1 MTEGNNNEIV
11 MAVLGV
17 LRASDKPL
25 MATEI
30 ASRLREAGHENA
42 DKKVVNHLL
51 YGPLKGQVR
60 QDAGY
65 RWTLAGRTTSTSD
78 SGADPGRNQP
88 TGRTPTWSR
97 FGHYIDYYRECVAED
112 EHPESSYPIFRLDRD
127 FLCHP
132 LREEWCCSEQSHL
145 VMDLDGEKRDFAIQ
159 LRKRGASGALFYGY
173 PLYVRWIA
181 KSRNGWSGGFAV
193 PVFLQTIEY
202 TLTGNTL
209 EMDLVAEWP
218 RVNAGFLS
226 DVFSNVEERRQ
237 FMHELGIL
245 EADGSPPDDGLAD
258 IVRRMEALG
267 VPCEQSEPLDPGAL
281 PAVPLLA
288 DISRGGLHNR
298 AVIVIGEKSKYTAGL
313 DRELGQLKSASDSR
327 LSSSALRLFFGD
339 STTSPP
345 RPPPDGEDTL
355 YEVVP
360 LNEEQRN
367 AVHSAMTE
375 PLTVVTGPPGT
386 GKSQVVTTILANAY
400 LRGQRVL
407 FTSRNHKAV
416 DVVQDRL
423 NALCGYPLAIRAGSR
438 RGDRNLRSE
447 LIGFLTQMLSLNAGP
462 EDYDAE
468 NEARQAY
475 EHLVRQRDTL
485 WGQMEAT
492 RQARNRVDQ
501 CDRIIEAAGTRL
513 PDDVWQALCHAE
525 HIPAVAGPTEALKLV
540 EFHLKTDLGFFARI
554 GRWFRR
560 SSDFIAAKQHL
571 REAMGDSALFGPSP
585 GTDVTLDRLQ
595 AWKSYADTVLDYI
608 HVLQA
613 IADYRNALG
622 ALKASQRVE
631 DISEAWAKLDAQLS
645 EWGARLIGARGKL
658 LPDRIKDQ
666 AHRRAF
672 GEFKSVLQR
681 LAGDQVGG
689 RVYAQLMQEQEKL
702 FSRISEV
709 LPVWCVTNLSVR
721 GSLPF
726 EAGLF
731 DIVVI
736 DEASQCDIPSALP
749 LFYRAKRAVII
760 GDPQQLS
767 HISTI
772 EKHREQQL
780 QLKHGLTEARDMP
793 YTFADNSLFDL
804 AVTCAGETSVISLR
818 EHFRSHSDIISF
830 SNRQWYGGSLRICT
844 DYRRLRRLEGK
855 GPGVVWT
862 DVDGR
867 VQAPRGGSAMNPE
880 EANAICTAVEDLL
893 VRRDFPGTV
902 GVVTPF
908 RAQANRIS
916 DMIFGKLP
924 ANVTDRAALIVDTA
938 HGFQGDERDVMFFS
952 PCIGPDLSRGAKYFL
967 SSTGN
972 LFNVAIT
979 RARALLH
986 VVGSRA
992 ACGHCGVPFVEAF
1005 TSYVESLGHEPAA
1018 QTAGQFDPN
1027 DPRVGFW
1034 EGPFFEALKG
1044 AGLNPI
1050 PQYPVNQYRLDF
1062 AVVYGDTHLDV
1073 EVDGELYHKEWDGA
1087 RCKADIIRDIRL
1099 TALGWKVKRF
1109 WVYRVRDEMDQCV
1122 QEVIDALT
1130 PAIRQT
1136 VDKEG
1141 AIVTPSVSRPGQK
1154 REGRPPHARAG
1165 GTHHLEIHHEDG
1177 YAVPKKPGDPGYW
1190 TLDMND

>member
-1 MTEGNNNEIV
+1 MTEINSNQIV

-17 LRASDKPL
+17 LRASDSPM
-25 MATEI
+25 MASEI
-30 ASRLREAGHENA
+30 AAQLREAGHENT

-51 YGPLKGQVR
+51 YGALKGQVR
-60 QDAGY
+60 QNYGY
-65 RWTLAGRTTSTSD
+65 RWTLADRSIAVKDASESTARTQAAS
-78 SGADPGRNQP
+78 
-88 TGRTPTWSR
+88 RTPAWSR
-97 FGHYIDYYRECVAED
+97 FGHYVEYYKECVAED
-112 EHPESSYPIFRLDRD
+112 EHPESSYPIFKLNRD

-132 LREEWCCSEQSHL
+132 LREEWCTSGRSRVSIE
-145 VMDLDGEKRDFAIQ
+145 LDAGKRDFAIQ
-159 LRKRGASGALFYGY
+159 LRKRGNSGALFYGY
-173 PLYVRWIA
+173 PLHVQWVRA
-181 KSRNGWSGGFAV
+181 QSGWEGGFAV
-193 PVFLQTIEY
+193 PVFMQTIEY
-202 TLTGNTL
+202 TLNGNTL

-218 RVNAGFLS
+218 RVNSGFLS
-226 DVFSNVEERRQ
+226 KVYSSAEERRQ

-245 EADGSPPDDGLAD
+245 EADGPPPEDGLSD
-258 IVRRMEALG
+258 IVRRMESLG
-267 VPCEQSEPLDPGAL
+267 VPCEQVERLDPGAL
-281 PAVPLLA
+281 PAVPLLG
-288 DISRGGLHNR
+288 DIGAGGMYNR

-313 DRELGQLKSASDSR
+313 DRELTQLKSAPDSR
-327 LSSSALRLFFGD
+327 LGSSALRLFFGE
-339 STTSPP
+339 SSPSTSPVS
-345 RPPPDGEDTL
+345 EDASTL

-360 LNEEQRN
+360 LNEEQRD
-367 AVHSAMTE
+367 AVQSAMTK

-423 NALCGYPLAIRAGSR
+423 NSLCGYPLAIRAGSK
-438 RGDRNLRSE
+438 RGDRNLKSE
-447 LIGFLTQMLSLNAGP
+447 LLAFLTQMLSLNANQ

-475 EHLVRQRDTL
+475 EALLDQRDAL
-485 WGQMEAT
+485 WAQMEAT

-501 CDRIIEAAGTRL
+501 CDQIIEAAGTRL
-513 PDDVWQALCHAE
+513 PDEVWQALCHAE
-525 HIPAVAGPTEALKLV
+525 LSPSTAGPTEALRLILY
-540 EFHLKTDLGFFARI
+540 HLRTDLGFFARI
-554 GRWFRR
+554 GRWLSR
-560 SSDFIAAKQHL
+560 SSDFATAKNHL
-571 REAMGDSALFGPSP
+571 SDITGNPVLFGPP
-585 GTDVTLDRLQ
+585 PAADVTLDHL
-595 AWKSYADTVLDYI
+595 ADWKQYVEIVLDYI
-608 HVLQA
+608 RVLQA

-622 ALKASQRVE
+622 ALKVAQRVE
-631 DISEAWAKLDAQLS
+631 TIAESWAKLDAQLS

-666 AHRRAF
+666 THRRAF

-689 RVYAQLMQEQEKL
+689 RVYAQLMDEQQRL
-702 FSRISEV
+702 FTRISEV

-736 DEASQCDIPSALP
+736 DEASQCDIASALP

-760 GDPQQLS
+760 GDPLQLS

-780 QLKHGLTEARDMP
+780 QIKHGLTEARDMP

-844 DYRRLRRLEGK
+844 DYRRLRRLDGRQ
-855 GPGVVWT
+855 PGVLWT
-862 DVDGR
+862 DVNGR
-867 VQAPRGGSAMNPE
+867 VQSPRGGSAINQE
-880 EANAICTAVEDLL
+880 EAAAIFAAVEDLL
-893 VRRDFPGTV
+893 VHRKFPGTV

-924 ANVTDRAALIVDTA
+924 VSITDPAALIVDTA

-952 PCIGPDLSRGAKYFL
+952 PCIGPELSKGAKYFL

-979 RARALLH
+979 RARAALH
-986 VVGSRA
+986 VMGSRN
-992 ACGHCGVPFVEAF
+992 ACANCGVPFIEAF
-1005 TSYVESLGHEPAA
+1005 ASYVDSLEREPH
-1018 QTAGQFDPN
+1018 QKPDERFDPN
-1027 DPRVGFW
+1027 DPRVGYW
-1034 EGPFFEALKG
+1034 EGPFFKALKK

-1062 AVVYGDTHLDV
+1062 AIIYGDIHLDV

-1109 WVYRVRDEMDQCV
+1109 WVYRIRDDMEQCV
-1122 QEVIDALT
+1122 QEVIDALQ
-1130 PAIRQT
+1130 R
-1136 VDKEG
+1136 
-1141 AIVTPSVSRPGQK
+1141 S
-1154 REGRPPHARAG
+1154 
-1165 GTHHLEIHHEDG
+1165 
-1177 YAVPKKPGDPGYW
+1177 
-1190 TLDMND
+1190 